1 MTKSSL
7 TIIFIT
13 VFIDLLGFGIVIPF
27 LPLYA
32 EHLGSSP
39 FVATLLGTAYAAM
52 QFVFAPIWGRLSDR
66 VGRRPVILGTL
77 LASSGAYL
85 LLGLAGSV
93 TGLFA
98 ARLLAGI
105 ASGNIPTA
113 QAYIADSTPPERRA
127 RGMGLIGAAFG
138 LGFVLGPALSALMLW
153 RWHNPA
159 LPAQVTAGLAA
170 ANCLW
175 AYFNLPESLTPGQGT
190 ESVGPA
196 GRVRRMVRALQTP
209 GLAPLLALLF
219 VIRFA
224 FAALEWTFPIFLKRQ
239 FGFSFPQVGLLLA
252 YTGVL
257 MAITQGV
264 LVGRLAP
271 VLGERAMVAL
281 GTLVMA
287 LGFGLVAFAPNIRG
301 LVALATV
308 LAVGAGLSSPALTS
322 LISQMGAAD
331 AQGGLLGVGQSLSSL
346 AMIVGPAWGGFTFDH
361 FGIQIPYLSSGAL
374 MATACVI
381 CLWTVRRRPLAPA
394 KAAGP

>member
-1 MTKSSL
+1 MTASPL
-7 TIIFIT
+7 AIIFIT

-32 EHLGSSP
+32 EALGGRP
-39 FVATLLGTAYAAM
+39 FVGALLGTAYAAM

-66 VGRRPVILGTL
+66 VGRRPIIIGTL
-77 LASSGAYL
+77 LANTGAYL
-85 LLGLAGSV
+85 LLGVAGSV
-93 TGLFA
+93 AGLFA

-113 QAYIADSTPPERRA
+113 QAYIADSTPPEGRA

-138 LGFVLGPALSALMLW
+138 LGFVLGPAISGLLLW

-159 LPAQVTAGLAA
+159 LPARLTAALAA

-175 AYFNLPESLTPGQGT
+175 AYLRLPESLKPGTPSRAPT
-190 ESVGPA
+190 PL
-196 GRVRRMVRALQTP
+196 GRVGRMLRALRTP

-239 FGFSFPQVGLLLA
+239 FAFSFVEIGLLLA

-257 MAITQGV
+257 MAVTQGL
-264 LVGRLAP
+264 LVGRLVPA
-271 VLGERAMVAL
+271 LGERALVAL

-287 LGFGLVAFAPNIRG
+287 LGFALVPFAPTLGG
-301 LVALATV
+301 LVALASV
-308 LAVGAGLSSPALTS
+308 LAVGAGLSNPSLTS
-322 LISQMGAAD
+322 LISQTGTAD
-331 AQGGLLGVGQSLSSL
+331 AQGGVLGVGQSLSSL
-346 AMIVGPAWGGFTFDH
+346 AMILGPAWGGFSFDH
-361 FGIQIPYLSSGAL
+361 FGVWVPYTSSGILMGAACAL
-374 MATACVI
+374 SLAAA
-381 CLWTVRRRPLAPA
+381 RRRAAAPPV
-394 KAAGP
+394 AAS

>member
-1 MTKSSL
+1 
-7 TIIFIT
+7 
-13 VFIDLLGFGIVIPF
+13 V
-27 LPLYA
+27 
-32 EHLGSSP
+32 
-39 FVATLLGTAYAAM
+39 
-52 QFVFAPIWGRLSDR
+52 
-66 VGRRPVILGTL
+66 
-77 LASSGAYL
+77 SGE
-85 LLGLAGSV
+85 
-93 TGLFA
+93 
-98 ARLLAGI
+98 
-105 ASGNIPTA
+105 
-113 QAYIADSTPPERRA
+113 AD
-127 RGMGLIGAAFG
+127 
-138 LGFVLGPALSALMLW
+138 GFVLGPALSALMLW
-153 RWHNPA
+153 RWNNPA

-175 AYFNLPESLTPGQGT
+175 AYFNLPESLKPGGSA
-190 ESVGPA
+190 EGVGPA
-196 GRVRRMVRALQTP
+196 GRVRRMVRALRTP

-257 MAITQGV
+257 MAVTQGL
-264 LVGRLAP
+264 LVGRLVP

-301 LVALATV
+301 LVAMATV
-308 LAVGAGLSSPALTS
+308 LAVGAGLSSPSLTS

-374 MATACVI
+374 MAAACAI
-381 CLWTVRRRPLAPA
+381 CLWTVRGRPLAPA
-394 KAAGP
+394 KAARP